1 MLRPVESRHRSAP
14 PTSGGALRRAVGR
27 LVGDGRAA
35 SAVEFAIIAPVF
47 VLMIVGMLA
56 YGIYFGAAN
65 SVQQIAADA
74 ARTSIAGLNAG
85 ERNTLVAAFIAKNA
99 GQYVFIDPDDV
110 DVEIGDD
117 AADPGQYRVTVTYDA
132 SSLPI
137 WALPVPLP
145 AKTIQFT
152 STIRLGGT

>member
-1 MLRPVESRHRSAP
+1 MPGHQDRQPHGAP
-14 PTSGGALRRAVGR
+14 PLRGLRCLAGR
-27 LVGDGRAA
+27 LAEVSSGA

-47 VLMIVGMLA
+47 ILMLVGVLA

-74 ARTSIAGLNAG
+74 ARTSVAGLNAT
-85 ERNTLVAAFIAKNA
+85 ERDTLVTAFIESNA
-99 GQYVFIDPDDV
+99 GAYVFIDPADV
-110 DVEIGDD
+110 DFAIGDD
-117 AADPGQYRVTVTYDA
+117 EDDPSQYRVTVTYDA

-145 AKTIQFT
+145 GKTISFT

>member
-1 MLRPVESRHRSAP
+1 MRGHRDRQPHGAP
-14 PTSGGALRRAVGR
+14 PFRGLRRLAGR
-27 LVGDGRAA
+27 FGGDGGGA

-47 VLMIVGMLA
+47 ILMIVGMLA

-74 ARTSIAGLNAG
+74 ARTSIAGLNAT
-85 ERNTLVAAFIAKNA
+85 ERDTLVTAFIESNA
-99 GQYVFIDPDDV
+99 GQYVFIDSADV
-110 DVEIGDD
+110 DFAIGDD
-117 AADPGQYRVTVTYDA
+117 ADDPSQYRVTVTYDA

-145 AKTIQFT
+145 GKTISFT

>member
-1 MLRPVESRHRSAP
+1 MRGHLEGQLHHLPPPGGSMRGRIHRFAAA
-14 PTSGGALRRAVGR
+14 TSG
-27 LVGDGRAA
+27 A

-47 VLMIVGMLA
+47 ILMIVGMLA

-74 ARTSIAGLNAG
+74 ARTSIAGLNPT
-85 ERNTLVAAFIAKNA
+85 ERDALVAAFIDGNA
-99 GQYVFIDPDDV
+99 GAYVFIDPADV
-110 DVEIGDD
+110 DFAIGDD
-117 AADPGQYRVTVTYDA
+117 EDDPGQYRVTVTYDA

-145 AKTIQFT
+145 GKTISFT